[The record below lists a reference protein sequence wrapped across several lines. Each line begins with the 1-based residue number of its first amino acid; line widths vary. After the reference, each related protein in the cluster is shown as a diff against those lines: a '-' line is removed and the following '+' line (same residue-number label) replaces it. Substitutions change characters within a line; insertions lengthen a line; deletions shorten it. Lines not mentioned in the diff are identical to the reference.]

1 MKFIKLLKNT
11 QIYFCLPY
19 YGLVLGYL
27 IPVIIMEKAVAEIAK
42 YSDFGLGLDIC
53 FPIIA
58 VIFSL
63 NVYKNTV
70 KFSAANNISRHKSF
84 FNVIFSILIMTLYM
98 TAVAFITYG
107 LFDGE
112 KSQYFFFFTR
122 YLKVNV
128 LSHKIIAFS
137 SLLMIA
143 MLITAAISALLSK
156 FRLSGV
162 AAAAIIIFLMIAT
175 PKWLYY
181 HDSFLNDIFPVFIVT
196 ALLSLAILAYS
207 MHKQNTIS
215 LQK

>member
-27 IPVIIMEKAVAEIAK
+27 IPVIIMEKAVAEIAQ

-70 KFSAANNISRHKSF
+70 KFSATNNISRHKSF
-84 FNVIFSILIMTLYM
+84 FNVISSILLMTLYM

-122 YLKVNV
+122 YLKFNV

-143 MLITAAISALLSK
+143 MLITAAVSALLAK

-162 AAAAIIIFLMIAT
+162 AAAIIIFLMIST

-181 HDSFLNDIFPVFIVT
+181 HDAFLNDIFPVFIVIF
-196 ALLSLAILAYS
+196 LLSLAILAYS
-207 MHKQNTIS
+207 MHRQNTIA